1 MKSAMLLILI
11 SMLSFE
17 SFCQSK
23 DTIAVATDTI
33 TTSANLDYYVDKLVT
48 IKGQIS
54 NTKIPQ
60 ICGIDVSCDDNAQ
73 TGKIGISTGIL
84 TSTVV
89 LEKDVDPYSANR
101 GAGTFY
107 RLIEPE
113 TDLTSKVI
121 IVDN

>member
-1 MKSAMLLILI
+1 MLLFLI

-23 DTIAVATDTI
+23 DTMAVATDTI
-33 TTSANLDYYVDKLVT
+33 TTSANLDFYVGKLVT

-60 ICGIDVSCDDNAQ
+60 ICGIDISCDDNAQ
-73 TGKIGISTGIL
+73 AEKMGISTGIL

-89 LEKDVDPYSANR
+89 SEKDVDPYSSNR

-107 RLIEPE
+107 RLIDPE
-113 TDLTSKVI
+113 TGFTAKVI
-121 IVDN
+121 ILDN